1 MTMSQCTGVYIHR
14 YIRTL
19 FNNISMSI
27 FLIVL
32 YIHIQYYIISTYSTY
47 IIIYTNMYIYIMYKH
62 TYIYIYVYIYIPLSI
77 CTFLYISRHW
87 NSKISHKKKVW
98 HFDLWG
104 GSGGNCNKPLVWNLL
119 DVFFLFFL
127 HIFLCWMIGS
137 WKLWHSLRI
146 IFYRIHLQNPFETCQ
161 FPFCV
166 DAWNSGIWNWFVWY
180 DCLLPL
186 SCDLVVGCS
195 SDHCHWHGTEHL
207 RGHWRRS
214 LQWPWDLETRPVPPE
229 HGILE
234 SRHFF
239 FWKPFQVG
247 KKRTICWMGC
257 FFFFQFFFQSFFN
270 PLVLVQQKKCFID
283 LQIFIRFL
291 WALALFFTGP
301 EVGFEAPISLI
312 AWKSLPPTL
321 RQKVPWE

>member
-1 MTMSQCTGVYIHR
+1 
-14 YIRTL
+14 
-19 FNNISMSI
+19 
-27 FLIVL
+27 
-32 YIHIQYYIISTYSTY
+32 
-47 IIIYTNMYIYIMYKH
+47 MYIYIILYC
-62 TYIYIYVYIYIPLSI
+62 IVLYIPLSI

-87 NSKISHKKKVW
+87 NSKISHWKKVR

-104 GSGGNCNKPLVWNLL
+104 GVWQLQQTFGL
-119 DVFFLFFL
+119 KFVGCFLSVLSSYLSVLNDWFL
-127 HIFLCWMIGS
+127 KVVTFPPHHFLQ
-137 WKLWHSLRI
+137 HP
-146 IFYRIHLQNPFETCQ
+146 FTTNPFEKCQ
-161 FPFCV
+161 VSFLQ

-239 FWKPFQVG
+239 FGRPFEVG
-247 KKRTICWMGC
+247 KK
-257 FFFFQFFFQSFFN
+257 
-270 PLVLVQQKKCFID
+270 
-283 LQIFIRFL
+283 
-291 WALALFFTGP
+291 
-301 EVGFEAPISLI
+301 
-312 AWKSLPPTL
+312 
-321 RQKVPWE
+321 